1 MENTQLQFQ
10 LRDGIVD
17 RLADNDIISQRVTD
31 GYINATA
38 MCRAAKKE
46 NQ

>member
-1 MENTQLQFQ
+1 MAQYELS
-10 LRDGIVD
+10 LVD
-17 RLADNDIISQRVTD
+17 HEYGGEIIRQRASD

-46 NQ
+46 WPE